1 MGIKQKLG
9 LGVASAAMGLA
20 LIGGGT
26 YAYFSDTEVS
36 NNTFAAG
43 TLDLALDPTK
53 IIQVDNIKPGDTMT
67 REFKLENN
75 GSLDIGAVDLYT
87 DYEVIDSGHN
97 NNGDDLGDHIRV
109 NFMLN
114 KDKLDNVIWSTTLSQ
129 LKNSSPDV
137 IEGNFW
143 SQFFAEKGGKL
154 AAGTNDTIYIQYE
167 FVDNNE
173 DQNHFQKDKLKL
185 EWTFEAMQTDGEK
198 R

>member
-143 SQFFAEKGGKL
+143 SKFFAEKGGKL

-167 FVDNNE
+167 FVDNHE

-185 EWTFEAMQTDGEK
+185 EWTFEAMQTDGEE

>member
-43 TLDLALDPTK
+43 KLDLALDPTT
-53 IIQVDNIKPGDTMT
+53 IVNVDNIKPGDTMF
-67 REFKLENN
+67 REFDLINN
-75 GSLDIGAVDLYT
+75 GSLDIGSIDLKTKYT
-87 DYEVIDSGHN
+87 VNDYH
-97 NNGDDLGDHIRV
+97 GDNTGDLGKFIRV
-109 NFMLN
+109 NFLVN
-114 KDKLDNVIWSTTLSQ
+114 ADKADVPIWSTTLYDLQSMD
-129 LKNSSPDV
+129 PDV

-143 SQFFAEKGGKL
+143 SGWFSENGGKL
-154 AAGTNDTIYIQYE
+154 AAGTSDKLYVQYE
-167 FVDNNE
+167 FVDNGN
-173 DQNHFQKDKLKL
+173 DQNQFQQDSLSL
-185 EWTFEAMQTDGEK
+185 EWTFDAMQTDGEA